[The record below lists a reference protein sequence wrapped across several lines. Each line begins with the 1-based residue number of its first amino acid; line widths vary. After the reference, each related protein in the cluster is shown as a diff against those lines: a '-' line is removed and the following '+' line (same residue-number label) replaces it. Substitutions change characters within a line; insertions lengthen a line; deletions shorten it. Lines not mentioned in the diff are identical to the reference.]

1 MGLDAALKMDIKKII
16 MQMESGKSRLSEKKE
31 WSGKGVLVKDVR
43 LPEYYKE
50 FDENGKISVEA
61 TGTVVEENGSF
72 MVQDGVVKTYAP
84 DGLVKESTTYKDF
97 RMVTE

>member
-31 WSGKGVLVKDVR
+31 WSDKGVLVKDVR
-43 LPEYYKE
+43 LPEYNKE

-72 MVQDGVVKTYAP
+72 MVQDSVVKTYAP
-84 DGLVKESTTYKDF
+84 DGPVRESTTYKDF
-97 RMVTE
+97 RIVTE